1 MRALHLF
8 DETADW
14 EQRIAVTQL
23 LDRISAEEGIQFV
36 ASLDTRTP
44 PRDWFNGTDVLRTP
58 SRFSLGFTA
67 APSIGRIIA
76 DHAIDIIFA
85 WGPQAAVAAGCART
99 DRCAL
104 VLERFSPSITNAQA
118 KAINSIAHEP
128 RFAAACSSETVR
140 RRLIENGLPP
150 RTCVVIRPG
159 VDFAAI
165 NAAKKDKS
173 LRAKVGLKPGES
185 MVLASHPI
193 TRDGGFGRIVWSG
206 HLVNYLQPSRKMVLF
221 GDSDECK
228 RIRLL
233 TRNMPLPDANLWADP
248 DCRYED
254 LIAIAEC
261 LVITPFD
268 DVSTTPI
275 AWAMAAGVP
284 VVGTAVYAIAE
295 LIAHKANGFL
305 IKPERGPAM
314 TIKINAALKQ
324 VDSMTNEKEIAKG
337 QAYQVFGVRRFVDQH
352 LQLYR
357 NLTAG
362 ADPAH
367 EIPDSAIEM

>member
-23 LDRISAEEGIQFV
+23 LSRISAEEGTQFV
-36 ASLDTRTP
+36 ASLDTRAP
-44 PRDWFNGTDVLRTP
+44 PGTWFNGTDLLRTP
-58 SRFSLGFTA
+58 SRFGLGFMA

-76 DHAIDIIFA
+76 DHSIDMVFA
-85 WGPQAAVAAGCART
+85 WGPQAAIAAGAART

-104 VLERFSPSITNAQA
+104 VLERFSPSITNKEA
-118 KAINSIAHEP
+118 KAMNSVAHGA
-128 RFAAACSSETVR
+128 RFAAVCSSETVR
-140 RRLIENGLPP
+140 RRLIESGLPP
-150 RTCVVIRPG
+150 KACVVIRPG

-165 NAAKKDKS
+165 NAAKKNKS
-173 LRAKVGLKPGES
+173 LRASFGLKPGES
-185 MVLASHPI
+185 MILASHPI
-193 TRDGGFGRIVWSG
+193 IRDGCFGRIVWSG
-206 HLVNYLQPSRKMVLF
+206 HLVNYLQPSRRMVWF
-221 GDSDECK
+221 GTSDECK
-228 RIRLL
+228 RVRSLS
-233 TRNMPLPDANLWADP
+233 RNMPLPDANLWADP
-248 DCRYED
+248 NCRYED

-261 LVITPFD
+261 LVITPFG

-284 VVGTAVYAIAE
+284 VVGSAVYAIAE
-295 LIAHKANGFL
+295 LIAHKHNGFL
-305 IKPERGPAM
+305 IKPERGPSL
-314 TIKINAALKQ
+314 TVKINAALKQ
-324 VDSMTNEKEIAKG
+324 IDNMVKEKEVAKG

-357 NLTAG
+357 NLTTG